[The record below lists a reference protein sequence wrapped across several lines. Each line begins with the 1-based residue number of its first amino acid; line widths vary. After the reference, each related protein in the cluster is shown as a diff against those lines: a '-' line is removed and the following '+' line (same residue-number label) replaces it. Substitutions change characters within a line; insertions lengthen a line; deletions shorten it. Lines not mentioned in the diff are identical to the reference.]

1 MDKVRR
7 PSVAEMQ
14 RLLDLIATNASKLKG
29 RIEDVQCTA
38 IDARLTLMGSDAD
51 SDGTRQ
57 ARQRIA
63 TELGSLAD
71 EIETLIAE
79 MRTASLEA
87 ERRPLQ

>member
-1 MDKVRR
+1 MDKVQR

-14 RLLDLIATNASKLKG
+14 QILDLIAANASKLKA

-38 IDARLTLMGSDAD
+38 IEARLTLMDNGAN

-71 EIETLIAE
+71 EIETLIAD
-79 MRTASLEA
+79 MRTASLKA
-87 ERRPLQ
+87 EHRSLQ